1 MKATYDDQSLGP
13 IVYEDTHDALY
24 SIKCHPRDIFI
35 WSPVAMQDA
44 NKLARTI
51 CADIRR
57 NQGFK
62 EVGLMQD
69 AKQ

>member
-1 MKATYDDQSLGP
+1 LKATYNDNALGP
-13 IVYEDTHDALY
+13 IVYEDTHDPLY

-44 NKLARTI
+44 KDLAWDI
-51 CADIRR
+51 CADIRL
-57 NQGFK
+57 NQGFN
-62 EVGLMQD
+62 EVGLMQG